1 MVAKHLCVN
10 WGGLVAEPG
19 GGGVLLNVVCSL
31 QVEESWV
38 DMARYYYLIH
48 ATPRIIRIS
57 GVAMRQQ
64 LIGTQNLDHELASII
79 FRRYSQSDQEAN
91 SECPCLNWRHN
102 MEPDFA
108 TFVLANHEYLNNIS
122 IQNQLGGKDFP
133 YDIIS
138 SQMFFIPVP
147 LEDGW
152 VVLMWDMMSRKP
164 HILDLMIRGDGPTE
178 PTKDKLELIAW
189 KLHHAL
195 FHCLNEYY
203 AGWLA
208 YARRR
213 VGGPLRTCC
222 NETFVRHLYKTPWN
236 GGSIEGVSSERLGL
250 GVALEALFRKASD

>member
-1 MVAKHLCVN
+1 
-10 WGGLVAEPG
+10 
-19 GGGVLLNVVCSL
+19 
-31 QVEESWV
+31 
-38 DMARYYYLIH
+38 
-48 ATPRIIRIS
+48 
-57 GVAMRQQ
+57 MRQQ

-222 NETFVRHLYKTPWN
+222 NETFVRDETGGCVLHIGRTTP
-236 GGSIEGVSSERLGL
+236 S
-250 GVALEALFRKASD
+250 

>member
-1 MVAKHLCVN
+1 M
-10 WGGLVAEPG
+10 
-19 GGGVLLNVVCSL
+19 
-31 QVEESWV
+31 
-38 DMARYYYLIH
+38 YLIDVPVLKNSSE
-48 ATPRIIRIS
+48 TLTTY
-57 GVAMRQQ
+57 VFC
-64 LIGTQNLDHELASII
+64 TQ
-79 FRRYSQSDQEAN
+79 
-91 SECPCLNWRHN
+91 
-102 MEPDFA
+102 
-108 TFVLANHEYLNNIS
+108 
-122 IQNQLGGKDFP
+122 
-133 YDIIS
+133 
-138 SQMFFIPVP
+138 FFIPVP

-222 NETFVRHLYKTPWN
+222 NETFVRFVIATQYSSAISKHLFYQT
-236 GGSIEGVSSERLGL
+236 
-250 GVALEALFRKASD
+250 FY